1 MQTERVRLH
10 SQTLSTIAAF
20 LFGLLLRFVNT
31 RITDIFLPLRL
42 RPCRFRHVLLRGTI
56 VHNFLQPNPSEVI
69 KKVTNTYL
77 KVRFIWKCACKDVF
91 VNAQARDCIHLLH
104 FTYMIREPSCEHFPH
119 VGWSQS
125 MHNDIVAFS
134 QHIHCIFFA
143 FRLNLRNILAYQKTS
158 CFALLFALQSVLR

>member
-1 MQTERVRLH
+1 MKVVKMNQLYRIPDTSILH
-10 SQTLSTIAAF
+10 A
-20 LFGLLLRFVNT
+20 GPKELRTATGKLVYMSKPLNT

-56 VHNFLQPNPSEVI
+56 LHIFLQPNPSEVI

-77 KVRFIWKCACKDVF
+77 KVRFIRKCACKDVF

-119 VGWSQS
+119 VG
-125 MHNDIVAFS
+125 
-134 QHIHCIFFA
+134 
-143 FRLNLRNILAYQKTS
+143 
-158 CFALLFALQSVLR
+158 